1 MNNSRS
7 VENTLRV
14 NGIIKNPLYND
25 RIDLNNVY
33 SYELLS
39 KLLVPFKDW
48 PAYQCK
54 IIDENGNILISRKH
68 MDRNHLKYFTQFDM
82 IVLKIKKSLEK
93 NNSEMFMNKNLPLHT
108 KTSLLVQES
117 EVPVNVT
124 GPAIAGKD
132 MLLSVSLLSRIKNR
146 KIKKKDKDKEDG
158 RITTSG

>member
-1 MNNSRS
+1 MNNRS

-14 NGIIKNPLYND
+14 NGVIKNPLYND

-39 KLLVPFKDW
+39 RLLVPFKDW
-48 PAYQCK
+48 PACK
-54 IIDENGNILISRKH
+54 CKVIDENGNILISRKH

-124 GPAIAGKD
+124 GPAIAQKD
-132 MLLSVSLLSRIKNR
+132 ILLSVSLLSRIKNR
-146 KIKKKDKDKEDG
+146 KIKKKDKEDG
-158 RITTSG
+158 RITESS